1 MSQKKER
8 TANGFKSLGTVLQKA
23 LQPYRNEFDDKLG
36 TLICQWPVIAGKVA
50 AAHCKPFAIK
60 EHKLFVKVDSAAW
73 LYHLQFLKDDLI
85 ANVNLQMQ
93 AQIINDIHFKVKD
106 MSDGR

>member
-1 MSQKKER
+1 MAHKQKR
-8 TANGFKSLGTVLQKA
+8 NTYGFKSLGSVLQEA

-36 TLICQWPVIAGKVA
+36 TLICQWPMVAGKVA
-50 AAHCKPFAIK
+50 AAHCRPFAIK
-60 EHKLFVKVDSAAW
+60 EQKLFVKVDSAAW

-85 ANVNLQMQ
+85 ANINLQMQ
-93 AQIINDIHFKVKD
+93 APIINDIHFKVKD